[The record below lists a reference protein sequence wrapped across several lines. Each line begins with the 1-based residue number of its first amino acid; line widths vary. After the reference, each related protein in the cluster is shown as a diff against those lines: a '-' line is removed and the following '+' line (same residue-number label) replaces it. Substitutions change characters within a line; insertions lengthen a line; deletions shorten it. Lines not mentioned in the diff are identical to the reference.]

1 MTTTVTLY
9 LSTLKQ
15 AALEIPVTS
24 DAELE
29 ESERIFDEYSEAY
42 IDYVRGALAVEGFD
56 LEEGSEHGGRSYTVE
71 GDNAE
76 EEARAHQMMSEGEVM
91 DFWTWYN

>member
-15 AALEIPVTS
+15 AALDVPAANET
-24 DAELE
+24 EQKE
-29 ESERIFDEYSEAY
+29 NERVFDEYSEAY
-42 IDYVRGALAVEGFD
+42 IDYVRDALTFEGFKME
-56 LEEGSEHGGRSYTVE
+56 EEGESAGVTYYVE
-71 GDNAE
+71 ADSAE
-76 EEARAHQMMSEGEVM
+76 DEERAHHLMSQGGIQ